1 MLRILIIIISLMAV
15 AQLPQI
21 HDVFLWQRTL
31 IEQGQWWRILT
42 GNLTHTNISHYL
54 MNSAVLLLI
63 CQIFSKHLT
72 EKKLLSLLCFLS
84 LVIGIFICFT
94 PINAYAGLSGIL
106 HGLFLWGAIKDIQA
120 GNKSG
125 WLLSIGVLLKVVLEQ
140 KYGGA
145 PSSAALIG
153 ARVAVEAHL
162 AGVIGGSI
170 ALLLEK
176 AIGYKKHRVN

>member
-1 MLRILIIIISLMAV
+1 MAV

-21 HDVFLWQRTL
+21 HDAFLWQRTL

-63 CQIFSKHLT
+63 CQIHLKHLT
-72 EKKLLSLLCFLS
+72 GKRLLWLTCFLS
-84 LVIGIFICFT
+84 VIIGICTHFT
-94 PINAYAGLSGIL
+94 SINAYAGLSGVL
-106 HGLFLWGAIKDIQA
+106 HGLFLWGSVKDIQS
-120 GNKSG
+120 GTRSG
-125 WLLSIGVLLKVVLEQ
+125 WLLLMGVLVKVVLEQ
-140 KYGGA
+140 IYGGA
-145 PSSAALIG
+145 ASSAELIE

-162 AGVIGGSI
+162 AGVMGGGI

-176 AIGYKKHRVN
+176 AIVYKRRSVN